1 MASKHCTA
9 NNLQN
14 IYVRIGRKLK
24 KDNKIPPLRFG
35 KYKDF
40 SKFEPIN
47 EDWENRFR
55 QLWDE
60 VERIDGEEKPDME
73 DYKNL
78 FRACKKM
85 KGIGPLSANHMLAI
99 ASIVGIIPLN
109 MFNFVME
116 GAAEG
121 MQKIRSRFR
130 DLPTE
135 DEVVANIR
143 YLCENETGEKITS
156 MRGGENVVC
165 KVGRIVSDTDKK
177 FWDVWETNFLTYEV
191 VNGKKIVFGE
201 GKECRGPLL
210 SNKDGK
216 WIKNCEFEVLST
228 NSDTWMHEYI

>member
-1 MASKHCTA
+1 
-9 NNLQN
+9 
-14 IYVRIGRKLK
+14 
-24 KDNKIPPLRFG
+24 
-35 KYKDF
+35 
-40 SKFEPIN
+40 
-47 EDWENRFR
+47 
-55 QLWDE
+55 
-60 VERIDGEEKPDME
+60 
-73 DYKNL
+73 
-78 FRACKKM
+78 M

-216 WIKNCEFEVLST
+216 WIKNFEFEVLST